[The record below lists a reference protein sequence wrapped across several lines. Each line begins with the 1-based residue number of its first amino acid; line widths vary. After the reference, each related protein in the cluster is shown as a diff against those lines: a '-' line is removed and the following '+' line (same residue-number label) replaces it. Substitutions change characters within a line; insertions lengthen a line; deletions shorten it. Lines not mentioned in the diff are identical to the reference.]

1 MFKCSKKFFGT
12 AGEVNPAIGA
22 EYRTASFQFGDV
34 VEKRPLAA
42 VAFKSDLSG
51 RCDSDSSHYF
61 PVSVGRQRQE
71 TGFEFLYRGGHS
83 GIIQTVR
90 QSPESTVF
98 WK

>member
-1 MFKCSKKFFGT
+1 MFKCSKKLFGT

-22 EYRTASFQFGDV
+22 EYRAASFQFGDV
-34 VEKRPLAA
+34 VEERPLAA

-61 PVSVGRQRQE
+61 PVSVGRQRQK
-71 TGFEFLYRGGHS
+71 TGFKCLFRGAHS

-90 QSPESTVF
+90 QSPEGTVF
-98 WK
+98 GK